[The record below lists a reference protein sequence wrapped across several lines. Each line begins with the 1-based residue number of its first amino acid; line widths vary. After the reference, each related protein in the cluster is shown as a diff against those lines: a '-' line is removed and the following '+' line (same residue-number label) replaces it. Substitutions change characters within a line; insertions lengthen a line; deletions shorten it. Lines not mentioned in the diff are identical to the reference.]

1 MKTLI
6 DPTIMMRVLTNLA
19 KNAFQAM
26 PEGGKL
32 TISASKKD
40 ESVSVNV
47 KDTGTGI
54 SIKDID
60 KLFKPYTTTKPGGT
74 GLGLVICKRLV
85 ETHGGTITVKS
96 EVEKGSTFTIK
107 IPLGRR

>member
-1 MKTLI
+1 
-6 DPTIMMRVLTNLA
+6 
-19 KNAFQAM
+19 M

-60 KLFKPYTTTKPGGT
+60 KLFKPYPTTKPGGT